1 MSAESFITP
10 VEEALRPSTSMEILA
25 YLTRLAAGTTRAR
38 CLSLGHSVRGQALVA
53 LHCGQPTPGALRV
66 LLVGSH
72 HGGSEPAGGEALLT
86 IARDL
91 LYGDLSA
98 LLERFEFMLVPNVNP
113 DGRDTGSARNA
124 NEVNLNRDYGVLSQP
139 ETQAMNALLLAWRPH
154 IVLDA
159 HESAALKRHTLG
171 VEGYLT
177 DFDCQLDIANHP
189 ASTAAQ
195 QALATE
201 LMQLT
206 LLEVRAAGLR
216 AQRYIKEISSIRK
229 PMTHGGMAIG
239 RFRNKAA
246 LYGALSLL
254 LETPKLPKEDIYPS
268 YQNITERM
276 AQQRLC
282 LRSFLRVVA
291 RSPVAQGGVQ
301 EAVTGLHAGMSLS
314 LSGQYQ
320 VNPHEPVRW
329 IDLRRYP
336 SREPIQLPFAN
347 HGQLRPGPSVVVPTT
362 YYITEH
368 MAVFARTLDAHG
380 LRYEWVTQPATVP
393 VCSWRRAPTGQRA
406 VAEDRLL
413 ELAVGHLKVST
424 AQPLARLACL
434 LLEWESPSAL
444 RRYPEFQLLA
454 LPGEW
459 QCVHRARGPAAG
471 TGATQRAAAPS

>member
-10 VEEALRPSTSMEILA
+10 VEEALRSSTSMEILA

-98 LLERFEFMLVPNVNP
+98 LLGRFEFMLVPNVNP

-268 YQNITERM
+268 YQNITERT